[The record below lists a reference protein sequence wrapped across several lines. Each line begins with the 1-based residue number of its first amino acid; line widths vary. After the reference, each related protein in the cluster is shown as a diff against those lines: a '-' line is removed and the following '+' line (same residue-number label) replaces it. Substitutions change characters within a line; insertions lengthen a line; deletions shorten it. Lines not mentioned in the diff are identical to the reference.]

1 MNNDDPSDRTII
13 RPRGNLP
20 GAPLPG
26 GAPPPPSPQRSS
38 QVPPPPPPPPPPP
51 TASSANIGEFLGNGR
66 NPLVLAASPLLLL
79 AAQLR
84 NTASQPDVQHLYQQV
99 VQQVR
104 QFESRAQAAG
114 LAPQTVSAAR
124 YALCA
129 MLDESVLN
137 TPWGEHG
144 GWAAKTLLTTFHG
157 ETYGG
162 EKFFLILD
170 RLGQDFAKHLD
181 LIELMYLCLALGFG
195 GRYAIEPGGR
205 ARLADIQEDLYRRI
219 KPIRG
224 PAAEELAPHW
234 KGIEDRRNPLIRY
247 VPLWVIA
254 VAGACLALGAFLYFF
269 SQLNAQSGPLSAQL
283 AQIGLET
290 AQPVDAPRPSAPRKS
305 LKVLLAPQEQAG
317 AVVVEES
324 ADGKALV
331 RLVSAEMFP
340 SGGVK
345 VGDSQ
350 VPVLNAVRDA
360 LNQVPGRVIVVGHTD
375 DQPVKSLRYKDNYEL
390 SAERARAVVAIL
402 TQGLD
407 NPGRL
412 ESSGAGPSQPIATPP
427 NLPANRAR
435 NRRVDIIHTP

>member
-1 MNNDDPSDRTII
+1 MANGPNDDGSDRTII
-13 RPRGNLP
+13 RPRGGLP
-20 GAPLPG
+20 GGPLPG
-26 GAPPPPSPQRSS
+26 GAPTSRPPPQ
-38 QVPPPPPPPPPPP
+38 QQPPMAPPAAA
-51 TASSANIGEFLGNGR
+51 ASIGEFLGNGR

-84 NTASQPDVQHLYQQV
+84 TTVSQPDVPHLHQQV
-99 VQQVR
+99 VQQIR

-114 LAPQTVSAAR
+114 LAAQTVSAAR

-137 TPWGEHG
+137 TPWSEQG
-144 GWAAKTLLTTFHG
+144 GWASKTLLATFHG

-195 GRYAIEPGGR
+195 GRYAIEPGGQ
-205 ARLADIQEDLYRRI
+205 AKLADIQEDLYRRI
-219 KPIRG
+219 KPLRG
-224 PAAEELAPHW
+224 PAADELAPHW

-254 VAGACLALGAFLYFF
+254 VAGACLTLGAFLYFF
-269 SQLNAQSGPLSAQL
+269 ASLNRESAPLSARL
-283 AQIGLET
+283 AQIGLES
-290 AQPVDAPRPSAPRKS
+290 AVPADAPRPPPPAQS
-305 LKVLLAPQEQAG
+305 LKQLLAAQEAAG
-317 AVVVEES
+317 SVVVEES
-324 ADGKALV
+324 ADGRSLV
-331 RLVSAEMFP
+331 RLVSAEMFL
-340 SGGVK
+340 SAGIT
-345 VGDSQ
+345 VGASQ
-350 VPVLNAVRDA
+350 RPVLDAVRAA
-360 LNQVPGRVIVVGHTD
+360 LNQVPGRVIVIGHTD
-375 DQPVKSLRYKDNYEL
+375 DQAIRSLRYKDNYEL

-402 TQGLD
+402 AQGLD

-412 ESSGAGPSQPIATPP
+412 ESSGAGPSKPIALPP

>member
-1 MNNDDPSDRTII
+1 MSNDDPSDRTII

-20 GAPLPG
+20 GAGGLPG
-26 GAPPPPSPQRSS
+26 GAPPTIPQRPNYA
-38 QVPPPPPPPPPPP
+38 PPPPPPVV
-51 TASSANIGEFLGNGR
+51 TNANIGEFLGNGR

-84 NTASQPDVQHLYQQV
+84 NTASQPDVPHLHQQV

-104 QFESRAQAAG
+104 QFESRAQVAG

-224 PAAEELAPHW
+224 PGADELAPHW

-254 VAGACLALGAFLYFF
+254 AAGACLALGAFLYFY
-269 SQLNAQSGPLSAQL
+269 SKLNAESAPLSAQL
-283 AQIGLET
+283 AQIGFES
-290 AQPVDAPRPSAPRKS
+290 AQPSDAPRPSAPRKS
-305 LKVLLAPQEQAG
+305 LKQLLAPQEAAG
-317 AVVVEES
+317 YVVVEES

-340 SGGVK
+340 SGGVT
-345 VGDSQ
+345 VGSSQ

-375 DQPVKSLRYKDNYEL
+375 DQAVKSLRFKDNYEL

-402 TQGLD
+402 SQGLD

-427 NLPANRAR
+427 SLPANRAR

>member
-1 MNNDDPSDRTII
+1 MSNDDPSDRTII
-13 RPRGNLP
+13 RPRGGLPGGPLP
-20 GAPLPG
+20 GA
-26 GAPPPPSPQRSS
+26 APPPPPAPPPRQAY
-38 QVPPPPPPPPPPP
+38 VPPVPAAPPP
-51 TASSANIGEFLGNGR
+51 SSANIGEFLGNGR

-84 NTASQPDVQHLYQQV
+84 NTASQPDVPHLYQQV

-114 LAPQTVSAAR
+114 LTPQMITAAR

-224 PAAEELAPHW
+224 QAADELSPHW

-254 VAGACLALGAFLYFF
+254 AAGACLALAAFLYFYTQLN
-269 SQLNAQSGPLSAQL
+269 SRAAPLNAQL
-283 AQIGLET
+283 ALIGLET
-290 AQPVDAPRPSAPRKS
+290 AQPADAPRPSAPRKS
-305 LKVLLAPQEQAG
+305 LKQLLAPQEQAG

-324 ADGKALV
+324 ADGRALV

-350 VPVLNAVRDA
+350 IPVLNAVRDA

-375 DQPVKSLRYKDNYEL
+375 DQPVNSLRYKDNYEL

-402 TQGLD
+402 SQGLD
-407 NPGRL
+407 SPGRL
-412 ESSGAGPSQPIATPP
+412 ESSGAGPSQPIAMPP
-427 NLPANRAR
+427 GLPANRAR

>member
-1 MNNDDPSDRTII
+1 MSNDDPSDRTII
-13 RPRGNLP
+13 RPRGGLPGGPLP
-20 GAPLPG
+20 GA
-26 GAPPPPSPQRSS
+26 APPPPPAAPPPRQAY
-38 QVPPPPPPPPPPP
+38 VPPVPAAPPP
-51 TASSANIGEFLGNGR
+51 SSANIGEFLGNGR

-84 NTASQPDVQHLYQQV
+84 NTASQPDVPHLYQQV

-114 LAPQTVSAAR
+114 LTPQMITAAR

-224 PAAEELAPHW
+224 LAADELSPHW

-254 VAGACLALGAFLYFF
+254 AAGACLALAAFLYFYTQLN
-269 SQLNAQSGPLSAQL
+269 SRAAPLNAQL
-283 AQIGLET
+283 ALIGLET
-290 AQPVDAPRPSAPRKS
+290 AQPADAPRPSAPRKS
-305 LKVLLAPQEQAG
+305 LKQLLGPQEQAG

-324 ADGKALV
+324 ADGRALV

-350 VPVLNAVRDA
+350 IPVLNAVRDA

-402 TQGLD
+402 SQGLD
-407 NPGRL
+407 SPGRL
-412 ESSGAGPSQPIATPP
+412 ESSGAGPSQPIAMPP
-427 NLPANRAR
+427 GLPANRAR

>member
-1 MNNDDPSDRTII
+1 MSNDDPSDRTII

-20 GAPLPG
+20 GGPLPG
-26 GAPPPPSPQRSS
+26 AAPPTRPIPPQRAAA
-38 QVPPPPPPPPPPP
+38 PPPPPPA
-51 TASSANIGEFLGNGR
+51 ASNANIGEFLGNGR

-84 NTASQPDVQHLYQQV
+84 NTASQPDVPHLHQQV

-104 QFESRAQAAG
+104 QFESRAQGAG
-114 LAPQTVSAAR
+114 LAPQTISAAR

-170 RLGQDFAKHLD
+170 RLGQDFAKHVD

-224 PAAEELAPHW
+224 PSADELAPHW

-254 VAGACLALGAFLYFF
+254 AAGACLALAAFLYFF
-269 SQLNAQSGPLSAQL
+269 SKLNSESAPLSARL
-283 AQIGLET
+283 AQIGFET
-290 AQPVDAPRPSAPRKS
+290 AQPADAPRPTAPRKS
-305 LKVLLAPQEQAG
+305 LKQLLAPQEAAG
-317 AVVVEES
+317 YVVVEES

-340 SGGVK
+340 SGGVT
-345 VGDSQ
+345 VGSSQ
-350 VPVLNAVRDA
+350 IPVLNAVRDA

-375 DQPVKSLRYKDNYEL
+375 DQAVRSLRFKDNYEL

-402 TQGLD
+402 AQGLD
-407 NPGRL
+407 NPSRL

-427 NLPANRAR
+427 SLPANRAR
-435 NRRVDIIHTP
+435 NRRVDILHTP

>member
-1 MNNDDPSDRTII
+1 MSNGGHDDPSDRTII
-13 RPRGNLP
+13 RPRAGLP
-20 GAPLPG
+20 GGPLPG
-26 GAPPPPSPQRSS
+26 SAPPSAGRPSAVPSP
-38 QVPPPPPPPPPPP
+38 PPA
-51 TASSANIGEFLGNGR
+51 ASSASIGEFLGNGR

-84 NTASQPDVQHLYQQV
+84 NTASQPDVPHLHQQI

-104 QFESRAQAAG
+104 QFEGRGQAAG

-162 EKFFLILD
+162 QKFFLILE

-205 ARLADIQEDLYRRI
+205 AKLADIQEDLYRRI
-219 KPIRG
+219 KPLRG
-224 PAAEELAPHW
+224 PAADELAPHW

-254 VAGACLALGAFLYFF
+254 AAGACLALAAFLYFYSKLN
-269 SQLNAQSGPLSAQL
+269 SQSAPLSARL
-283 AQIGLET
+283 AQIGFES
-290 AQPVDAPRPSAPRKS
+290 AQPADAPRPIVPRKR
-305 LKVLLAPQEQAG
+305 LKQLLAAQEGAG
-317 AVVVEES
+317 NLVVEEA

-350 VPVLNAVRDA
+350 IPVLVAVREA

-375 DQPVKSLRYKDNYEL
+375 DQAVRGLRFKDNYEL
-390 SAERARAVVAIL
+390 SAERARAVAAIL
-402 TQGLD
+402 SAGLD

-427 NLPANRAR
+427 SLPANRAR
-435 NRRVDIIHTP
+435 NRRVDILHTP

>member
-1 MNNDDPSDRTII
+1 MSNDDPSDRTII
-13 RPRGNLP
+13 RPRGGLPGGPLP
-20 GAPLPG
+20 GA
-26 GAPPPPSPQRSS
+26 APPPPPAPPPRQAY
-38 QVPPPPPPPPPPP
+38 VPPVPAAPPP
-51 TASSANIGEFLGNGR
+51 SSANIGEFLGNGR

-84 NTASQPDVQHLYQQV
+84 NTASQPDVPHLYQQV

-114 LAPQTVSAAR
+114 LTPQMITAAR

-224 PAAEELAPHW
+224 LAADELSPHW

-254 VAGACLALGAFLYFF
+254 AAGACLALAAFLYFYTQLN
-269 SQLNAQSGPLSAQL
+269 SRAAPLNAQL
-283 AQIGLET
+283 ALIGLET
-290 AQPVDAPRPSAPRKS
+290 AQPADAPRPSAPRKS
-305 LKVLLAPQEQAG
+305 LKQLLGPQEQAG

-324 ADGKALV
+324 ADGRALV

-350 VPVLNAVRDA
+350 IPVLNAVRDA

-375 DQPVKSLRYKDNYEL
+375 DQPVNSLRYKDNYEL

-402 TQGLD
+402 SQGLD
-407 NPGRL
+407 SPGRL
-412 ESSGAGPSQPIATPP
+412 ESSGAGPSQPIAMPP
-427 NLPANRAR
+427 GLPANRAR